1 VSPGGGQWQCRP
13 RARLEVLWWA
23 RRCGESWRLAR
34 LGRAQHLR
42 PPGSSGLDWVGV
54 PDGAAWWGRWRP
66 DLEVPAL
73 GWSEFGRELVLLQWL
88 GWAGAGGFLGFGLSG
103 TPPARLEVWGSCVG
117 GYGSDHQPPWWLDG
131 GCQSSSLV
139 QAPVWSIAGRSGG
152 PLAERRREPSTVMV
166 VAPGGVLLILGGGIG
181 PL

>member
-1 VSPGGGQWQCRP
+1 VASHGGWPDWGGPSTCGHQ
-13 RARLEVLWWA
+13 AVAASIGLESRMV
-23 RRCGESWRLAR
+23 
-34 LGRAQHLR
+34 QH
-42 PPGSSGLDWVGV
+42 GG
-54 PDGAAWWGRWRP
+54 GRWRP

-73 GWSEFGRELVLLQWL
+73 GWSEFGREPVLLQWL
-88 GWAGAGGFLGFGLSG
+88 GWVGAGGFLGFGLSG
-103 TPPARLEVWGSCVG
+103 TPPVRLEVWGSCVG

-139 QAPVWSIAGRSGG
+139 QAPIWSIAGRSGG